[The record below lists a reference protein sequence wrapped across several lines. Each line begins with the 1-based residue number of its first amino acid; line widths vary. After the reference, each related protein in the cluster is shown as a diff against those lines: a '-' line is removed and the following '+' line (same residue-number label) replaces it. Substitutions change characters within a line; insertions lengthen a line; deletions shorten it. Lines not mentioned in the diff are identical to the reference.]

1 MWLVHNL
8 RGFHVRMVFPL
19 HLSFSCHYRLV
30 FFFSLQ
36 NCNLDRGVTST
47 TFLHNFGTLLTGYKE
62 GDVLIF
68 IHFIDLCTLMC
79 RIKEHNCFCMYYFR
93 EKNPPSAS
101 LVIDFSTLFNYVLI
115 RKILPERLLS
125 SVRLLVVRAIL

>member
-1 MWLVHNL
+1 MFNWSEVHFYRSNFLQNPYFRSGWGFFDIKIYIQTVWLVHNL

-47 TFLHNFGTLLTGYKE
+47 TFLHNFGTLLTGYLFIKVFLKNIILPSW
-62 GDVLIF
+62 GIIF
-68 IHFIDLCTLMC
+68 SKVPFFLCKFLLGKA
-79 RIKEHNCFCMYYFR
+79 I
-93 EKNPPSAS
+93 S
-101 LVIDFSTLFNYVLI
+101 
-115 RKILPERLLS
+115 KILK
-125 SVRLLVVRAIL
+125 